1 MESVF
6 SEAAIG
12 EGVEFSRI
20 QFPTD
25 VTPIEKYTWIDKKYK
40 LITSDGEF
48 IKTKEEILAMPN
60 FKSDIILDPV
70 LELKKRTYTVDFK
83 INNGVFTTFAPKA
96 HQEYT
101 EDIAGQGIS
110 FNKVEFPEASGVNIG
125 TNQWDGFTFKY
136 KGENK
141 TKNDLLTLVFKEN
154 IELTIDPKVMPTGF
168 KAVFIKTNGVHYDGN
183 IRNHITMANA
193 PNYKITSIPR
203 VELGLTE
210 KVYNELYNFS
220 NKWKMHTVKIEAG
233 TEAPDQYIQDIRNTE
248 LLDHV
253 FDKDLA
259 LVPILGKKTINAVF
273 IPDDSKFSY
282 PSGFSKSQP
291 IQVENMGD
299 LSIPASKIVFTRY
312 LVLKPG
318 YKWNDYKYTF
328 KQGEDPEIIG
338 TPDELK
344 TQIITKGPV
353 LLTPIV
359 TQNNLPKAT
368 YKVEFIIKDGGE
380 FTIFQGK
387 EVQEFTE
394 EVAGEGIPFSKVEFP
409 GAGDI
414 NASPFVWDGVTFG
427 YKGKITTAARLKA
440 EDKTFNENIILMLMT
455 EIGEYKVTFFR
466 MDGVYYDRVNH
477 ELEYLVE
484 YPEFKFKENLPRVDL
499 GLEENTKYMNRLY
512 RYTDKWDIYKND
524 NSTNWNTNNFFKT
537 MTTDE
542 FKNYKIDN
550 ELGVYPNLE
559 KKDIDVVFEE
569 GGTDYAYPT
578 EFEKH
583 QKLQVEKIGDKAIS
597 ISKIKF
603 PATVITAEGVTTW
616 EGKRWIIR
624 IEGKT
629 DTLTGTKEE
638 LSTKTFDNKLYI
650 KPVVSHLP
658 PPSPSKPAEFDTKVA
673 LTENDKEYWIKAS
686 DKTNWD
692 NNQKVEGW
700 DDTTKTKENIKKL
713 TILEAYTHPVVD
725 RGEGHFNIR
734 PYDIPKWER
743 GEKIMGEFR
752 GSLMEIQ
759 WIPDIQYY
767 TLAVNHWDGNTYKIH
782 PGNQVRYEG
791 RAEVDALNS
800 SNAVVKI
807 KKKTPEEDGFTLQV
821 KHFGNGN
828 RYNIKPED
836 KTKWDSYQEVDCCNM
851 ETELKP
857 VIKYKNIRI
866 SELFD
871 TEIWLK
877 GKKYYI
883 MHGSGWSNNDY
894 TTEIACWDGHTQYET
909 QYEVTKFAREN
920 LSTTYTKDVKMDGK
934 TWKINPTDETN
945 WNNRAEI
952 PAWNGI
958 DPWCKNLIT
967 RPNYDTI
974 YTKLVTNRDNKKYYI
989 EPGHEEDWK
998 KSVELDGTTEE
1009 DRNTKIKVK
1018 RIHVKDVYTTLVFDE
1033 EHYGKY
1039 YIKPEDVPKW
1049 NNFEKVYG
1057 ITQYNMDN
1065 LFWDDSVIQ
1074 QYRKLHMNEKFK
1086 YEVEQNGK
1094 KYYLRTSDD
1103 LMSYYEFI
1111 QVKAWKGVID
1121 DYLDENA
1128 YETIK
1133 RPDIEPPVKSN
1144 TPTTPGKVK
1153 VTFWGGPN
1161 CDFTDMTNPTTVELT
1176 EDQPDGASL
1185 ENLTFPHIKFKS
1197 FIRTDIG
1204 YGLKEG
1210 EWKISF
1216 LSNGKW
1222 KTLQRITSSI
1232 KKMIIKGNVLIQP
1245 NPGKQR

>member
-20 QFPTD
+20 QFSTD
-25 VTPIEKYTWIDKKYK
+25 VTPIEKYTWTDKKYK
-40 LITSDGEF
+40 LINSDGEF

-70 LELKKRTYTVDFK
+70 LELKKRTY
-83 INNGVFTTFAPKA
+83 
-96 HQEYT
+96 
-101 EDIAGQGIS
+101 
-110 FNKVEFPEASGVNIG
+110 
-125 TNQWDGFTFKY
+125 
-136 KGENK
+136 
-141 TKNDLLTLVFKEN
+141 
-154 IELTIDPKVMPTGF
+154 
-168 KAVFIKTNGVHYDGN
+168 
-183 IRNHITMANA
+183 
-193 PNYKITSIPR
+193 
-203 VELGLTE
+203 
-210 KVYNELYNFS
+210 
-220 NKWKMHTVKIEAG
+220 
-233 TEAPDQYIQDIRNTE
+233 
-248 LLDHV
+248 
-253 FDKDLA
+253 
-259 LVPILGKKTINAVF
+259 
-273 IPDDSKFSY
+273 
-282 PSGFSKSQP
+282 
-291 IQVENMGD
+291 
-299 LSIPASKIVFTRY
+299 
-312 LVLKPG
+312 
-318 YKWNDYKYTF
+318 
-328 KQGEDPEIIG
+328 
-338 TPDELK
+338 
-344 TQIITKGPV
+344 
-353 LLTPIV
+353 
-359 TQNNLPKAT
+359 
-368 YKVEFIIKDGGE
+368 KVEFIIKDGGE

-394 EVAGEGIPFSKVEFP
+394 EVGGEGISFDKVEFP

-427 YKGKITTAARLKA
+427 YKGKITTAERLKA
-440 EDKTFNENIILMLMT
+440 EEKTFNENIILMLMT

-484 YPEFKFKENLPRVDL
+484 YPEFKFKENIPRVDL

-542 FKNYKIDN
+542 FKHYKIDN

-603 PATVITAEGVTTW
+603 PETVITAEGVTTW
-616 EGKRWIIR
+616 EGKRWIVR

-658 PPSPSKPAEFDTKVA
+658 PPSPSKPAEFDTKVQ

-686 DKTNWD
+686 DKANWD
-692 NNQKVEGW
+692 NNQEVEGW
-700 DDTTKTKENIKKL
+700 NDATKTKETIKKL
-713 TILEAYTHPVVD
+713 TILEAYTHPVID

-743 GEKIMGEFR
+743 GEKIKGEFR
-752 GSLMEIQ
+752 GSLMDIQ
-759 WIPDIQYY
+759 WIPDVQYY

-791 RAEVDALNS
+791 RAEVNALNS
-800 SNAVVKI
+800 NNAVVKI

-836 KTKWDSYQEVDCCNM
+836 KTKWNSYQEVDCCNM

-883 MHGSGWSNNDY
+883 MHGSGWTNNDY

-934 TWKINPTDETN
+934 TWKINPADETN
-945 WNNRAEI
+945 WNNRYPI
-952 PAWNGI
+952 PAWNGT

-974 YTKLVTNRDNKKYYI
+974 YTVLVTNRDNKKYYI
-989 EPGHEEDWK
+989 EPGHENDWK

-1018 RIHVKDVYTTLVFDE
+1018 RIHVKDIYTTLVFDE

-1065 LFWDDSVIQ
+1065 LFWDDNVIQ

-1086 YEVEQNGK
+1086 YEIEQNGK

-1133 RPDIEPPVKSN
+1133 RPDIVPPVKSD

-1161 CDFTDMTNPTTVELT
+1161 CDFTDMTNPNTIELT

-1185 ENLTFPHIKFKS
+1185 ENLTFPHIKFKP

-1210 EWKISF
+1210 EWKISYV
-1216 LSNGKW
+1216 LNGKW
-1222 KTLQRITSSI
+1222 KTLQRVTNSI
-1232 KKMIIKGNVLIQP
+1232 KKIVTKGNVLIQP